1 VLRDGLTCLLCE
13 KDEAVKWRM
22 QTPMDKDFADD
33 DSKFAVSANL

>member
-1 VLRDGLTCLLCE
+1 MKLCN
-13 KDEAVKWRM
+13 RII